1 MTYIL
6 PLKNHL
12 ATLENVGGKGMSL
25 SKLLFAEIPVPD
37 GFHVTTAAYRLF
49 VEANGI
55 APVISKLLA
64 SASPDNTAGLEEVSR
79 QIAAAFA
86 AGSMPGE
93 LKSAITGAYSIL
105 EGVPVAVRSSATAED
120 LPGASFA
127 GQQETY
133 LNIQGGDAVL
143 AAVKRCWASLWTA
156 RAISYRMQNHIDQE
170 TVALAVVVQKLVFSD
185 AAGVLFT
192 ANPVNGK
199 RSELVINA
207 AWGLGEAVVSGLVT
221 PDTTVVEKA
230 TGKILS
236 LEIADKQVMTVRT
249 AGGTEETPVQESLR
263 KKPALTEEQITEL
276 AKLGQRIEEYY
287 DAPMDVEWALEREKL
302 YIVQAR
308 PITVLPPE
316 WKLPEE
322 DVYYTKGSLAEHL
335 PSPVSP
341 LFATLGLEYVNQAA
355 KVLWEQMFGNSVR
368 KLWPEHGAYTIINGY
383 VYFSCN
389 YKPLLIMAKSLS
401 PRSLGRTMRNS
412 VPRFRA
418 AQDKF
423 AAVVDAWE
431 GKNLKAL
438 TAGVLLHGV
447 CELLT
452 AASAYFTAIQ
462 LCLPSAMQSE
472 NLLNMFY
479 KKTAARMGIAD
490 MSVFL
495 RGLDTVALE
504 SEKSLYRIA
513 MWVRENPDMN
523 TYVESAP
530 AQRIKE
536 DFASP
541 AAPGKVSPAVWE
553 DWKREVMRHLE
564 QFGRTCYEYDFVN
577 PTPQEELIPTLEA
590 MKSFVSGSG
599 ASPFD
604 RQAEAVK
611 KREEAEQAVL
621 ARVHGLRG
629 KLFRKLLRWAQETAA
644 MREDAIYHMGMGHPM
659 IRRMLRELSCR
670 LIAGGA
676 IAEPDDIYWLKK
688 QELEELIRGLD
699 AGTPL
704 TDRRDMIPPRKK
716 ELEQDRRFVSPNTLP
731 ERAASLTKNVKPVR
745 KDGKLILTGI
755 GTSAGVVTAPAC
767 ILHGPAD
774 FERFQRGDV
783 LVAVTTTPAWTP
795 LFASAGAVVTDIGG
809 PLSHSSIVA
818 REYGIPAVMAAHAA
832 TRIIREGQM
841 VTVDGGAGTVTLH
854 E

>member
-6 PLKNHL
+6 SLKNHL

-37 GFHVTTAAYRLF
+37 GFHVTTDAYRLF
-49 VEANGI
+49 VETNGI
-55 APVISKLLA
+55 APAISELLA
-64 SASPDNTAGLEEVSR
+64 SASPDNTAGLVEISR
-79 QIAAAFA
+79 QITAAFA
-86 AGSMPGE
+86 AGIVPGE
-93 LKSAITGAYSIL
+93 LKSAITGAYDML
-105 EGVPVAVRSSATAED
+105 EDVPVAVRSSATAED
-120 LPGASFA
+120 LPDASFA

-156 RAISYRMQNHIDQE
+156 RAISYRLQNHIDQE
-170 TVALAVVVQKLVFSD
+170 AVALAVVVQKLVFSD

-199 RSELVINA
+199 RSEMVINA

-221 PDTTVVEKA
+221 PDTAVVEKA
-230 TGKILS
+230 AGKILS
-236 LEIADKQVMTVRT
+236 LEVADKQVMTVRT
-249 AGGTEETPVQESLR
+249 DGGTEETPVHEPLR
-263 KKPALTEEQITEL
+263 KKPALTKKQITEL
-276 AKLGQRIEEYY
+276 ARLGQRIEEYY
-287 DAPMDVEWALEREKL
+287 GVPMDVEWALEGEKL

-308 PITVLPPE
+308 PITMLPPE
-316 WKLPEE
+316 WKLPEKR
-322 DVYYTKGSLAEHL
+322 VCYTKGSLAEHL

-355 KVLWEQMFGNSVR
+355 RVLWKHMFGNSVR
-368 KLWPEHGAYTIINGY
+368 KLWPEQGAYTIINGY

-389 YKPLLIMAKSLS
+389 YKPLLIMAKSFS
-401 PRSLGRTMRNS
+401 PQSLGRTMRNS

-423 AAVVDAWE
+423 AAVADAWE
-431 GKNLKAL
+431 GKNLEAL
-438 TAGVLLHGV
+438 TADALLRGVG
-447 CELLT
+447 ELFA
-452 AASAYFTAIQ
+452 AASGYFTAIQ

-472 NLLNMFY
+472 NLLNIFY
-479 KKTAARMGIAD
+479 KKSAARMGIAD

-495 RGLDTVALE
+495 RGLDTVVLE
-504 SEKSLYRIA
+504 SEKSLYHIA
-513 MWVRENPDMN
+513 MWVRENPGLN
-523 TYVESAP
+523 TYVENSP

-536 DFASP
+536 DFGSLT
-541 AAPGKVSPAVWE
+541 APGKVSPGVWE
-553 DWKREVMRHLE
+553 EWKREVMRYLG
-564 QFGRTCYEYDFVN
+564 QFGRACYEYDFVT
-577 PTPQEELIPTLEA
+577 PTPQEELIPILEA
-590 MKSFVSGSG
+590 MKAFVSGSVK
-599 ASPFD
+599 SPFG

-621 ARVHGLRG
+621 ARVHGPWG
-629 KLFRKLLRWAQETAA
+629 KLFCKLLRWAQETAA

-659 IRRMLRELSCR
+659 IRRMLREISRR

-676 IAEPDDIYWLKK
+676 IAESEDIYWLRK
-688 QELEELIRGLD
+688 QELEELVRGLD

-704 TDRRDMIPPRKK
+704 TDRRDMISPRKK
-716 ELEQDRRFVSPNTLP
+716 ELEQARRFISPNTLP
-731 ERAASLTKNVKPVR
+731 EKAASLTKNGKPIR

-774 FERFQRGDV
+774 FERFRRGDV

-832 TRIIREGQM
+832 TRSIRSGQM
-841 VTVDGGAGTVTLH
+841 VTVDGGGGTVTIH